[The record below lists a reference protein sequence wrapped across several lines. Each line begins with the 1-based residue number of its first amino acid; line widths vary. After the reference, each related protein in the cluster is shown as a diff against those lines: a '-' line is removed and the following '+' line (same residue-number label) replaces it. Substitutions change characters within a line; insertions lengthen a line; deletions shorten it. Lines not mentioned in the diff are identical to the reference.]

1 MVRFHLSPPKDY
13 LKKEDNWLAQYK
25 RVVQGNWEKIIEIIL
40 NVYWENFLE
49 IDAVIRSLDEAKKH
63 IEKYIE
69 KNR

>member
-1 MVRFHLSPPKDY
+1 M
-13 LKKEDNWLAQYK
+13 AQYK
-25 RVVQGNWEKIIEIIL
+25 RVVQGNREKIIEIIL

-49 IDAVIRSLDEAKKH
+49 IDAVIRSLDEAKEH

>member
-1 MVRFHLSPPKDY
+1 
-13 LKKEDNWLAQYK
+13 LAQYK

-40 NVYWENFLE
+40 NVYWENFLK
-49 IDAVIRSLDEAKKH
+49 IDAVIRSLDETKKH